1 MEIIGR
7 AAGTTEI
14 GDKEM
19 TNTSTAAQVGGM
31 TGQKFLYEKPE
42 LLTKEVHSSMGF
54 SVMERP
60 YEFVRNVRAV
70 PLTMVEFG
78 SAQRTYPIIFSNM
91 ENPVPLAVHGIIDD
105 ENLFVDEDGKWD
117 EMSYVPMYLRCH
129 PFAFASGDGDRMAVV
144 VDTAAATVSDN
155 PQFPFFVDGEISEQA
170 GALMKA
176 CVQYEA
182 ERKRTQEFCDRV
194 KELGL
199 LAPLRATHTP
209 EGASEPEP
217 LANYI
222 AINAEKLNDLP
233 ADVIFELHTKGFLS
247 AMYLQLYSLENWRHL
262 MARRVVKIRQTTG

>member
-1 MEIIGR
+1 
-7 AAGTTEI
+7 
-14 GDKEM
+14 M
-19 TNTSTAAQVGGM
+19 TNTSTAARAGEI
-31 TGQKFLYEKPE
+31 TGQMFLYEKPE
-42 LLTKEVHSSMGF
+42 LLTKELHSAMGF

-78 SAQRTYPIIFSNM
+78 SAQRTFPIIFSNM
-91 ENPVPLAVHGIIDD
+91 ENPIPLAVHGILDD
-105 ENLFVDEDGKWD
+105 ENLFVDEDGNWD

-129 PFAFASGDGDRMAVV
+129 PFTCASGDGDRMAVV
-144 VDTAAATVSDN
+144 VDTAAATVSDD
-155 PQFPFFVDGEISEQA
+155 PQFPFFVDGEISKQTED
-170 GALMKA
+170 LMKVCA
-176 CVQYEA
+176 QYDA

-194 KELGL
+194 KALEL
-199 LAPLRATHTP
+199 LAPLRAAHTP

-262 MARRVVKIRQTTG
+262 MARRVVKIRQATG